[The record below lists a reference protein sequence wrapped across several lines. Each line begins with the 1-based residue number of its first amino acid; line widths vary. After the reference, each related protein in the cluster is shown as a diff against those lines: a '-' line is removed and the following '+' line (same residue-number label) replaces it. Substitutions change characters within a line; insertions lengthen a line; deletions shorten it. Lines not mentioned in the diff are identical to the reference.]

1 MCKTKQWK
9 LKVCFSRDLGGRLGE
24 KASYQVSINLAAKAW
39 FSRLFPSFSHDS
51 HESIGR
57 KLLGND
63 TYKTYISVAQGVA
76 EEKEWV
82 RGLTRGRLS
91 WDSVQSSGSV
101 LLGDLSEIRVWCP
114 PPPIEKTAKDQ
125 IRTDNDR
132 VSAKWWE
139 DNVRKRLVL

>member
-82 RGLTRGRLS
+82 RGLTRGRLC

-125 IRTDNDR
+125 IRMDNDG